1 MDVPDKVGDETVE
14 KGKNN
19 LRHAIR
25 YNLLSISIYTLRK
38 KTKLQ
43 MGLLDLMVAL
53 GLCFYFFAFTASQ

>member
-1 MDVPDKVGDETVE
+1 MDIPDKVGDETVE

-43 MGLLDLMVAL
+43 MELLDLMVAL
-53 GLCFYFFAFTASQ
+53 FLLFCVYCFSIIT